1 MTVRC
6 ACMPR
11 SARWGDS
18 ENLATR
24 NHEVVRLAR
33 VPDLGKSRV
42 ERGLEHGSRIVGARL
57 KPGAEPGLLVIRR
70 IVGEL
75 DAEMSPAGKADNE
88 HRLVDARELDGSHR
102 AASTISKH

>member
-1 MTVRC
+1 V
-6 ACMPR
+6 
-11 SARWGDS
+11 
-18 ENLATR
+18 
-24 NHEVVRLAR
+24 AR

-88 HRLVDARELDGSHR
+88 HRLVDARNSTVRTGLP
-102 AASTISKH
+102 STISKH